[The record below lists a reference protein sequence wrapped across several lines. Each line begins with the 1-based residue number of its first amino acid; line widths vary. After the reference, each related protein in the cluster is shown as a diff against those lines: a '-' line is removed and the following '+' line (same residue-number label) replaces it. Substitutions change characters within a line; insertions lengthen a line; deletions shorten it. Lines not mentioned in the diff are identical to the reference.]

1 MKTVRLMRLG
11 AMLFLAFGALGAAP
25 SGSSF
30 AIAAPVPRVQT
41 VLIRN
46 FAFEPA
52 VLTISPGTTVTWTN
66 ADEDPHAVVAN
77 DKSFRSTALDTGG
90 RYSFTFTRPGD
101 YGYFCSLH
109 PHMTAH
115 IIVKPS

>member
-1 MKTVRLMRLG
+1 MSHFPRRLG
-11 AMLFLAFGALGAAP
+11 AMLFLALGALGATLT
-25 SGSSF
+25 GGSF
-30 AIAAPVPRVQT
+30 AVATPAPKAQT
-41 VLIRN
+41 VQIRN

-52 VLTISPGTTVTWTN
+52 MLTVSPGTTVTWTN

-90 RYSFTFTRPGD
+90 HYAFTFTKPGD

-109 PHMTAH
+109 PHMTGH
-115 IIVKPS
+115 IIVKAS